1 MLAEQDHPL
10 YRLEVGGQKIPKG
23 SKIWL
28 LWLLTKYSSAETLI
42 KKLEAEYQE
51 VQKRSTGVYKR
62 NSKGLSFLIGL
73 LIAIALN
80 ADTFKMVSSLTKENN
95 QASEQLIT
103 ELEKNQDLFSHRSCS

>member
-1 MLAEQDHPL
+1 MLAEQDYPL

-51 VQKRSTGVYKR
+51 VKTVI
-62 NSKGLSFLIGL
+62 L
-73 LIAIALN
+73 
-80 ADTFKMVSSLTKENN
+80 
-95 QASEQLIT
+95 
-103 ELEKNQDLFSHRSCS
+103 